1 MRIFGLALII
11 AALFLPLMWF
21 APLMAK
27 HDALAVFSQFL
38 GTFAL
43 VGMAIGQIL
52 AIRWTGLE
60 PIFGGLDRIYVIHK
74 WLGISALATMVLHDI
89 IDADVQ
95 GLGRETLL
103 NDIAET
109 VGEVSLYGIIA
120 LILITIITFIPYHL
134 WRWTHKLMGA
144 FFIAGAFHFAFILKP
159 FSNGDPLGLYTLAFC
174 ALGALAY
181 FWTLLPFPFA
191 HGRHA
196 YTVTGVEKTGDAIAI
211 SLSAQSRGVA
221 HKAGQFAFIRFEDG
235 ETHPFTIS
243 QAPKADRSLRFTV
256 KPLGDDTRRFDR
268 AIQMGQT
275 AFISSAFGH
284 FKARP
289 KAPQIWV
296 AGGIG
301 ITPFMAMAEEIG
313 EEDVTLF
320 YCMPTKSNAAHLAAL
335 EEIAFK
341 KPNFTLHI
349 KASQDGARFQMHELQ
364 ECLGDYGK
372 NTHVYSCGP
381 DGLRNAVQASLSAWS
396 HSARKFH
403 YEAFE
408 IRSGIGIRKFVGW
421 IAPKFMAVVQKRS
434 IG

>member
-27 HDALAVFSQFL
+27 HDALAIFSQFL

-43 VGMAIGQIL
+43 VGMAIGQML
-52 AIRWTGLE
+52 AIRWAGLE

-159 FSNGDPLGLYTLAFC
+159 FSNGDPLGVYTLAFC
-174 ALGALAY
+174 AVGALSY

-191 HGRHA
+191 HGRHT
-196 YTVTGVEKTGDAIAI
+196 YTVSDVEKTGDALAI
-211 SLSAQSRGVA
+211 SLAPQKRGVQ

-243 QAPKADRSLRFTV
+243 KAPTGDRSLRFTV

-268 AIQMGQT
+268 LIKQGQL
-275 AFISSAFGH
+275 ASVSSAFGH

-289 KAPQIWV
+289 KVPQIWV

-313 EEDVTLF
+313 NEDVTLF
-320 YCMPTKSNAAHLAAL
+320 YCVPKKASAAHRTELEKIAA
-335 EEIAFK
+335 E
-341 KPNFTLHI
+341 KPNFTFQI
-349 KASQDGARFQMHELQ
+349 KASNDGERFQMHELQ
-364 ECLGDYGK
+364 ECLGDYGD
-372 NTHVYSCGP
+372 NTHIYFCGP
-381 DGLRNAVQASLSAWS
+381 EGLRNAVQASLSAWG
-396 HSARKFH
+396 HSAQKFH
-403 YEAFE
+403 YEEFE
-408 IRSGIGIRKFVGW
+408 IRSGIGIRKFMGW
-421 IAPKFMAVVQKRS
+421 VAPKFMKMINKRS
-434 IG
+434 IA